1 MTAIR
6 SSNAIGLLA
15 RPVSMSATAV
25 SADRTVPAESEPAE
39 SAPGKSDRVGEL
51 SNEYLG
57 LKALLDKG
65 PDRLASYVAQLQG
78 RGMTDVGL
86 YADGGK
92 VGRNLLQ
99 AVATDV
105 SEQAAKGGMAIDVE
119 EAASV
124 LADMS
129 RASLD
134 RLSAASDPPLVHP
147 DSMLVHLSDADRS
160 EFADMLTSAVTAG
173 KPVSDVSRLAARRGF
188 ESTVT
193 MYDGPIRFEKID
205 MTHEE
210 AQAYVANLLA
220 QDNGGV
226 LPPSPTVLPRKTV
239 SGGAIDTGRSDDR
252 RNAAPAIVPAT
263 LSPTSFDQAT
273 YSADS
278 MKAIVDGIEGS
289 GWE

>member
-1 MTAIR
+1 MTAIS
-6 SSNAIGLLA
+6 SSNTIGLLA
-15 RPVSMSATAV
+15 RPVSMSAIAV
-25 SADRTVPAESEPAE
+25 SADRTVPVAPVEI
-39 SAPGKSDRVGEL
+39 APGKSGRLVEL
-51 SNEYLG
+51 SNEYTG
-57 LKALLDKG
+57 LKDLLDKG
-65 PDRLASYVAQLQG
+65 SDRSASYVAQLQG
-78 RGMTDVGL
+78 EGMTDVGL
-86 YADGGK
+86 YADGEK
-92 VGRNLLQ
+92 IGRNLLQ
-99 AVATDV
+99 AVATAV
-105 SEQAAKGGMAIDVE
+105 SEQAAKGGMAIDAE

-134 RLSAASDPPLVHP
+134 RLSAASDPALVHP
-147 DSMLVHLSDADRS
+147 DSLFVHLSDADRS

-210 AQAYVANLLA
+210 AQAYVAKLLA

-239 SGGAIDTGRSDDR
+239 SGGTIDTGRSDDR

-263 LSPTSFDQAT
+263 LSPTSFDQAA

-278 MKAIVDGIEGS
+278 MKAIVDAIEGS
-289 GWE
+289 GWK